1 MSDNWKGTEAQLFAE
16 FVEHR
21 AAIMLFRRWWRPGYS
36 IALVYD
42 SADECTVRIRKIRTQ
57 GTSVWEAEG
66 VGTTLVDA
74 FQKAAA
80 QAAFRD

>member
-21 AAIMLFRRWWRPGYS
+21 EAIMIFRRLWRPGYS
-36 IALVYD
+36 ISIIYNTTED
-42 SADECTVRIRKIRTQ
+42 CTVRIRKIRTQ